1 MVNQEDNEASTGV
14 GPSAAATSEKAMMVN
29 KVSVKVPPFW
39 PEHPEIW
46 FAQVEAQFS
55 VAGVSTDSAKFNTV
69 VAAVESNVLAQ
80 ISDAILNPPDNG
92 KYDNLKRRIIDRYCE
107 SEQKKT
113 QKLLSDVDLGDKR
126 PTQLL
131 SELSE
136 LAKNKVST
144 EFMKSLWLQRLPV
157 QVRAILQASNADLP
171 DLAKLA
177 DKILEVG
184 DFQQVSVVAKGNA
197 ADETFSG
204 ISKRIE
210 RIEAQFDKLIQ
221 NTKYRTN
228 RRSRSVSRGR
238 DARANTPMRTKG
250 ELCWYHQVHGD
261 NARKCRPPCERGP
274 KATKN

>member
-1 MVNQEDNEASTGV
+1 MVNQEDNEASTGA

-55 VAGVSTDSAKFNTV
+55 VAGVSTDSSKFNTV

-144 EFMKSLWLQRLPV
+144 EFLKSLWLQRLPV

-177 DKILEVG
+177 DKILE
-184 DFQQVSVVAKGNA
+184 
-197 ADETFSG
+197 
-204 ISKRIE
+204 
-210 RIEAQFDKLIQ
+210 
-221 NTKYRTN
+221 
-228 RRSRSVSRGR
+228 
-238 DARANTPMRTKG
+238 
-250 ELCWYHQVHGD
+250 
-261 NARKCRPPCERGP
+261 
-274 KATKN
+274 

>member
-1 MVNQEDNEASTGV
+1 MVNQDDNEASTGA

-55 VAGVSTDSAKFNTV
+55 VAGVSTDSSKFNTV

-144 EFMKSLWLQRLPV
+144 EFLKSLWLQRLPV

-221 NTKYRTN
+221 NTRYRPN

-250 ELCWYHQVHGD
+250 ELCWYQQVHGD
-261 NARKCRPPCERGP
+261 NARKCRPPCERGQ